1 MSGAFTPA
9 AAATLGAAIPVAAS
23 AALELD
29 AGINVSLPEVQAK
42 LDGLVALSAQLVI
55 TPPSLAASLSIAVD
69 LVTELTAAIALGV
82 PEAALDLSMVAAAI
96 ADLTATV
103 GDLTASLSF
112 AADLS
117 ALLGVGGIQMWTYAG
132 TLSELPAAAQVALSG
147 SSGGVGVLIFASAAP
162 AQTAMHTCFGF

>member
-1 MSGAFTPA
+1 MSGTLTVTGAV
-9 AAATLGAAIPVAAS
+9 TLGAAIPVAAS

-42 LDGLVALSAQLVI
+42 LDGLIALQGQLTI
-55 TPPSLAASLSIAVD
+55 TPPSLAASLSIAAD

-82 PEAALDLSMVAAAI
+82 PEAALDLSMVVAAI

-132 TLSELPAAAQVALSG
+132 TLSELPAAAQAALSG
-147 SSGGVGVLIFASAAP
+147 SASGVGVVLFASASG